1 MQVHLRLYNS
11 YIAKLGWFLKHFIII
26 NILFINLT
34 YSASNSDRRHFKK
47 INENNNK
54 NNSYLM
60 QKAFEAEILV
70 KNKDYDLAANI
81 YYEICLKSDDPEIA
95 RRATQLA
102 GFAKKYNLMLK
113 ASDRWL
119 SLTENKI
126 TVKHVRL
133 SIFLELK
140 KIDLAIKETL
150 SIIKLSKDKDKFA
163 LVFDTV
169 KVFDD
174 SVVQQ
179 IFDSIYDEYKDE
191 YLANFY
197 YVQVLLDNKRFE
209 KVIEIIN
216 GLSKFKEFS
225 KKESRWGVFLAEAY
239 FQTGKINL
247 CIDTIKDYL
256 EKSPKDL
263 YLNQYYVQILTSQKN
278 YEEVI
283 NHYRFMSANKLI
295 DFSDIEVAQKMA
307 ILNIKV
313 GKFVDAENFI
323 NSLKEKNLNSYNY
336 LNGVKEKKKNNYKDA
351 ENFFKKIEKTDKLYL
366 DSIKKIS
373 EIKIQKKG
381 YEELKKFFKSE
392 NEEIK
397 NNQNLE
403 IKLILLETEIFFNE
417 KKYQHSMER
426 IDFGLDKYN
435 NNKSFLYTRALVAEQ
450 IGRLDILEN
459 DLKKL
464 ISLDPGNAQ
473 ALNALGY
480 TWANKN
486 INLKDANLYID
497 KALLLEPN
505 DAAILDSKGWVLYRM
520 GEYLKAE
527 NYFIRALKLSEDS
540 EIVSHYVKLLLQ
552 LKKTEKA
559 NKIYL
564 KYLEINP
571 KDEKLIEIKKMLNE
585 I

>member
-1 MQVHLRLYNS
+1 MQVYLRLYNS
-11 YIAKLGWFLKHFIII
+11 YVAKLACFLKRLIII
-26 NILFINLT
+26 NILFISLAC
-34 YSASNSDRRHFKK
+34 SASNLNKHNFEKTS
-47 INENNNK
+47 ENYNK
-54 NNSYLM
+54 NDSYLM

-119 SLTENKI
+119 LLAENTI
-126 TVKHVRL
+126 AVKHVRL

-163 LVFDTV
+163 LVFDTL

-174 SVVQQ
+174 SIVQQ
-179 IFDSIYDEYKDE
+179 IFDSIYDKHKDE

-197 YVQVLLDNKRFE
+197 YVQVLLDNKEYE

-216 GLSKFKEFS
+216 DVSKFKEFS
-225 KKESRWGVFLAEAY
+225 KKESRWGVFLADAY

-263 YLNQYYVQILTSQKN
+263 YLNQYYVQILTSQQN

-283 NHYRFMSANKLI
+283 SHYRFMSANKLI

-307 ILNIKV
+307 ILNLQV
-313 GKFVDAENFI
+313 GKYTDAENFI

-336 LNGVKEKKKNNYKDA
+336 LNGIKEKKKNNYKAA
-351 ENFFKKIEKTDKLYL
+351 EIFFKKIEKTDKLYI

-373 EIKIQKKG
+373 EIKIQKKD
-381 YEELKKFFKSE
+381 YEELKRFFKSE
-392 NEEIK
+392 HEAIK
-397 NNQNLE
+397 NNKNIE
-403 IKLILLETEIFFNE
+403 IKLILLETEIFFTA
-417 KKYQHSMER
+417 KKYQHSMKR
-426 IDFGLDKYN
+426 IDFGLGKYN

-486 INLKDANLYID
+486 INLKDANSYID
-497 KALLLEPN
+497 KALLLKPN

-527 NYFIRALKLSEDS
+527 NYFIKALKFSEDS
-540 EIVSHYVKLLLQ
+540 EIVSHYIKLLLE

-571 KDEKLIEIKKMLNE
+571 EDKKLIEIKKILNE

>member
-1 MQVHLRLYNS
+1 MQVYLRLYNS
-11 YIAKLGWFLKHFIII
+11 YIAKLGCFLKRLIII
-26 NILFINLT
+26 NILFISLACSESNLDKRNFEKT
-34 YSASNSDRRHFKK
+34 S
-47 INENNNK
+47 ENYNTND
-54 NNSYLM
+54 SYLM
-60 QKAFEAEILV
+60 QKAFEAEILF

-81 YYEICLKSDDPEIA
+81 YYEICLKSGDPEIA

-102 GFAKKYNLMLK
+102 GFAKEYNLMLK

-119 SLTENKI
+119 LLAENKI
-126 TVKHVRL
+126 AVKHVRL

-174 SVVQQ
+174 SIVQQ
-179 IFDSIYDEYKDE
+179 IFDSIYNEYQDE

-197 YVQVLLDNKRFE
+197 YVQVLLDNKEYE
-209 KVIEIIN
+209 KVIKIIN
-216 GLSKFKEFS
+216 GVSKFKEFS
-225 KKESRWGVFLAEAY
+225 KKESRWGIFLADAY
-239 FQTGKINL
+239 FQLGKINL
-247 CIDTIKDYL
+247 CIETIKDYL

-278 YEEVI
+278 YQEAI
-283 NHYRFMSANKLI
+283 SHYRFMSANKLI

-307 ILNIKV
+307 ILNIQAERYI
-313 GKFVDAENFI
+313 DAENFI
-323 NSLKEKNLNSYNY
+323 NSIKEKNPNSYNY
-336 LNGVKEKKKNNYKDA
+336 LNGMKEKKKNNYKAA
-351 ENFFKKIEKTDKLYL
+351 ESFFKKIERKDNLYI
-366 DSIKKIS
+366 DSIIKIS
-373 EIKIQKKG
+373 EIKIQKKN
-381 YEELKKFFKSE
+381 YTELKKFFKRE
-392 NEEIK
+392 NEAIK
-397 NNQNLE
+397 DNQDLE
-403 IKLILLETEIFFNE
+403 IRLILLETEIFFNE
-417 KKYQHSMER
+417 KKYQHSMKR
-426 IDFGLDKYN
+426 IDFGLEKYN

-480 TWANKN
+480 IWANKN

-527 NYFIRALKLSEDS
+527 NYFIKALKLSEDS
-540 EIVSHYVKLLLQ
+540 EIVIHYVTLLLK
-552 LKKTEKA
+552 LNKKEKA

-564 KYLEINP
+564 KYLEISP
-571 KDEKLIEIKKMLNE
+571 KDKKLIEIKKILNE

>member
-336 LNGVKEKKKNNYKDA
+336 LNGVKEKQKNNYKDA

>member
-11 YIAKLGWFLKHFIII
+11 YVAKLAWFLKHTIIT
-26 NILFINLT
+26 NILFVGLA
-34 YSASNSDRRHFKK
+34 YSASNPNTYHYVK
-47 INENNNK
+47 ISENYNQNY
-54 NNSYLM
+54 SYLM
-60 QKAFEAEILV
+60 KKAFEAEILV
-70 KNKDYDLAANI
+70 KNEDYGLAADI

-113 ASDRWL
+113 TSDRWL
-119 SLTENKI
+119 LLAENKI
-126 TVKHVRL
+126 AVKHVRL
-133 SIFLELK
+133 SIFLELR

-150 SIIKLSKDKDKFA
+150 SIINSSKDKDRFA
-163 LVFDTV
+163 LVYDTV

-174 SVVQQ
+174 SIIQK
-179 IFDSIYDEYKDE
+179 IFDSIYNEYQDE

-197 YVQVLLDNKRFE
+197 YVQVLLDNKEYE
-209 KVIEIIN
+209 KVIKIIN
-216 GLSKFKEFS
+216 GVSKFKEFS
-225 KKESRWGVFLAEAY
+225 KKESRWGIFLADAY
-239 FQTGKINL
+239 FQLGKINL
-247 CIDTIKDYL
+247 CIETIKDYL
-256 EKSPKDL
+256 DKSPKDL

-278 YEEVI
+278 YQEAI
-283 NHYRFMSANKLI
+283 SHYRFMAANKLI

-307 ILNIKV
+307 ILNIQAEKYI
-313 GKFVDAENFI
+313 DADNFI
-323 NSLKEKNLNSYNY
+323 NSIKEKNPNIYNY
-336 LNGVKEKKKNNYKDA
+336 LNGMKEKQKNNYKAA
-351 ENFFKKIEKTDKLYL
+351 ESFFKKIEKKDNLYI
-366 DSIKKIS
+366 DSIIKIS
-373 EIKIQKKG
+373 EIKIQKKD
-381 YEELKKFFKSE
+381 YAELKKFFKRE
-392 NEEIK
+392 NEAIK
-397 NNQNLE
+397 DNQNLE
-403 IKLILLETEIFFNE
+403 IRLILLETEIFFNE

-426 IDFGLDKYN
+426 IDFGLEKYN

-540 EIVSHYVKLLLQ
+540 EIVIHYVTLLLK
-552 LKKTEKA
+552 LNKKEKA

-564 KYLEINP
+564 KYLEISP
-571 KDEKLIEIKKMLNE
+571 KDKKLIEIKKILNE